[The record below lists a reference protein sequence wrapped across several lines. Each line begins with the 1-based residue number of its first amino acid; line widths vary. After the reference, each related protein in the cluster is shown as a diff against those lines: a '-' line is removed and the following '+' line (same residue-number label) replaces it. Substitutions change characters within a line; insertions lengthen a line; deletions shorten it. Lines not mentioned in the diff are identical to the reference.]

1 MSSLNKP
8 TLTIKEPTRYCVQME
23 NGDRLMVYNGIKRA
37 SKGSN
42 KAWVVK
48 YKRVVTVFFD
58 RDYNG
63 DFRVSLQEAENH
75 LTSVYSPGKKFGKP
89 KYELVK
95 VKRPYS
101 KDPNDLVE
109 RVQLTRFTGGYKF
122 FDLDPIMPRNEAI
135 LRAYYEAEDFHYS
148 EGMKLGYIRAKP
160 HTINLQHLKRFEER
174 YG

>member
-1 MSSLNKP
+1 MSKSLN
-8 TLTIKEPTRYCVQME
+8 TFLKEPTRYCYE
-23 NGDRLMVYNGIKRA
+23 HINGDRVMIYNGIKRA
-37 SKGSN
+37 SKTAVQS
-42 KAWVVK
+42 WVVR
-48 YKRVVTVFFD
+48 YKRRVMIFFD

-63 DFRVSLQEAENH
+63 DWRAALQEAEAY
-75 LTSVYSPGKKFGKP
+75 LMSVYSPGRKFGKP
-89 KYELVK
+89 SYKLVK

-122 FDLDPIMPRNEAI
+122 FDLDPVMPRDEAI

-148 EGMKLGYIRAKP
+148 EGMKLGYIKAKP
-160 HTINLQHLKRFEER
+160 NTVNLKQLRLFEER

>member
-1 MSSLNKP
+1 MKSN
-8 TLTIKEPTRYCVQME
+8 TVVREPTRYCYQHS
-23 NGDRLMVYNGIKRA
+23 NGDRVMVYSGIKRA
-37 SKGSN
+37 SKTAVQS
-42 KAWVVK
+42 WVVR
-48 YKRVVTVFFD
+48 YKRRVMVFFD

-63 DFRVSLQEAENH
+63 DWRAALQEAEAY
-75 LTSVYSPGKKFGKP
+75 LMSVYSPGRKFGKP
-89 KYELVK
+89 NYKLVK

-122 FDLDPIMPRNEAI
+122 FDLDPVMPRDEAI

-148 EGMKLGYIRAKP
+148 EGMKLGYIKAKP
-160 HTINLQHLKRFEER
+160 NTVNLKQLRLFEER

>member
-1 MSSLNKP
+1 M
-8 TLTIKEPTRYCVQME
+8 I
-23 NGDRLMVYNGIKRA
+23 YNGIKRA
-37 SKGSN
+37 SKTAVQS
-42 KAWVVK
+42 WVVR
-48 YKRVVTVFFD
+48 YKRRVMVFFD

-63 DFRVSLQEAENH
+63 DWRAALQEAEAY
-75 LTSVYSPGKKFGKP
+75 LMSVYSPGRKFGKP
-89 KYELVK
+89 NYKLVK

-122 FDLDPIMPRNEAI
+122 FDLDPVMPRDEAI

-148 EGMKLGYIRAKP
+148 EGMKLGYIKAKP
-160 HTINLQHLKRFEER
+160 NTVNLKQLRLFEER

>member
-1 MSSLNKP
+1 MSRSLN
-8 TLTIKEPTRYCVQME
+8 TFLKEPTRYCYE
-23 NGDRLMVYNGIKRA
+23 HINGDRVMIYNGVKRA
-37 SKGSN
+37 SKTAVQS
-42 KAWVVK
+42 WVVR
-48 YKRVVTVFFD
+48 YKRRVMVFFD

-63 DFRVSLQEAENH
+63 DWRAALQEAEAY
-75 LTSVYSPGKKFGKP
+75 LMSVYSPGRKFGKP
-89 KYELVK
+89 SYKLVK

-122 FDLDPIMPRNEAI
+122 FDLDPVMPRDEAI

-148 EGMKLGYIRAKP
+148 EGMKLGYIKAKP
-160 HTINLQHLKRFEER
+160 NTVNLKQLRLFEER

>member
-1 MSSLNKP
+1 MSRSGNS
-8 TLTIKEPTRYCVQME
+8 IMREPTRYCYQHS
-23 NGDRLMVYNGIKRA
+23 NSDRVMVYNGIKRA
-37 SKGSN
+37 SKTAVQS
-42 KAWVVK
+42 WVVR
-48 YKRVVTVFFD
+48 YKRRVMIFFD
-58 RDYNG
+58 RDHNG
-63 DFRVSLQEAENH
+63 DWRASLQEAEAY
-75 LTSVYSPGKKFGKP
+75 LLSVYSPGRKFGKP
-89 KYELVK
+89 NYKLVR

>member
-1 MSSLNKP
+1 MSRSLN
-8 TLTIKEPTRYCVQME
+8 TFLKEPTRYCYE
-23 NGDRLMVYNGIKRA
+23 HINGDRVMIYNGIKRA
-37 SKGSN
+37 SKTAVQS
-42 KAWVVK
+42 WVVR
-48 YKRVVTVFFD
+48 YKRRVMVFFD

-63 DFRVSLQEAENH
+63 DWRAALQEAEAY
-75 LTSVYSPGKKFGKP
+75 LMSVYSPGRKFGKP
-89 KYELVK
+89 NYKLVK

-122 FDLDPIMPRNEAI
+122 FDLDPVMPRDEAI

-148 EGMKLGYIRAKP
+148 EGMKLGYIKAKP
-160 HTINLQHLKRFEER
+160 NTVNLKQLRLFEER

>member
-1 MSSLNKP
+1 MKNNS
-8 TLTIKEPTRYCVQME
+8 IMREPTRYCYEHE
-23 NGDRLMVYNGIKRA
+23 NKDRVMVYNGIKRA
-37 SKGSN
+37 SKTAVQS
-42 KAWVVK
+42 WVVR
-48 YKRVVTVFFD
+48 YKRRVMVFFD
-58 RDYNG
+58 RDHNG
-63 DFRVSLQEAENH
+63 DWRASLQEAEAY
-75 LTSVYSPGKKFGKP
+75 LLSVYSPGRKFGKP
-89 KYELVK
+89 NYKVVN

-109 RVQLTRFTGGYKF
+109 RVQLTRFSGGYKF

-160 HTINLQHLKRFEER
+160 NTINLQHLKRFEER

>member
-1 MSSLNKP
+1 MKSN
-8 TLTIKEPTRYCVQME
+8 TVVREPTRYCYQHS
-23 NGDRLMVYNGIKRA
+23 NSDRVMVYNGVKRA
-37 SKGSN
+37 SKTATQS
-42 KAWVVK
+42 WVVR
-48 YKRVVTVFFD
+48 YKRRVMVFFD

-63 DFRVSLQEAENH
+63 DWRAALQEAEAY
-75 LTSVYSPGKKFGKP
+75 LMSVYSPGRKFGKP
-89 KYELVK
+89 NYKLVK

-122 FDLDPIMPRNEAI
+122 FDLDPVMPHDEAI

-160 HTINLQHLKRFEER
+160 NIINLQHLKRFEER

>member
-1 MSSLNKP
+1 MSRSGNS
-8 TLTIKEPTRYCVQME
+8 IIREPTRYCYEHE
-23 NGDRLMVYNGIKRA
+23 NKDRVMVYSGIKRA
-37 SKGSN
+37 SKTAVQS
-42 KAWVVK
+42 WVVR
-48 YKRVVTVFFD
+48 YKRRVMVFFD

-63 DFRVSLQEAENH
+63 DWRAALQEAEAY
-75 LTSVYSPGKKFGKP
+75 LMSVYSPGRKFGKP
-89 KYELVK
+89 SYKLVK

-122 FDLDPIMPRNEAI
+122 FDLDPVMPRDEAI

-148 EGMKLGYIRAKP
+148 EGMKLGYIKAKP
-160 HTINLQHLKRFEER
+160 NTVNLKQLRLFEER

>member
-1 MSSLNKP
+1 M
-8 TLTIKEPTRYCVQME
+8 
-23 NGDRLMVYNGIKRA
+23 
-37 SKGSN
+37 
-42 KAWVVK
+42 
-48 YKRVVTVFFD
+48 VFFD

-63 DFRVSLQEAENH
+63 DWRAALQEAEAY
-75 LTSVYSPGKKFGKP
+75 LMSVYSPGRKFGKP
-89 KYELVK
+89 NYKLVK

-122 FDLDPIMPRNEAI
+122 FDLDPVMPRDEAI

-148 EGMKLGYIRAKP
+148 EGMKLGYIKAKP
-160 HTINLQHLKRFEER
+160 NTVNLKQLRLFEER